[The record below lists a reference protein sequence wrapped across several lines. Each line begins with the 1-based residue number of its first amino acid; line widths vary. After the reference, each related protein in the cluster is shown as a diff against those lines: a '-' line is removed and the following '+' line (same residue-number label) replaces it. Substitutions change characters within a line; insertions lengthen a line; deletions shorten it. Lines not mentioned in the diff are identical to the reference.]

1 MAGKRRA
8 RELDVVSAATPT
20 RQLTVL
26 AQDPSVTNLDGSALT
41 ARVRLP
47 QEPTTPGPHGHRVRV
62 VDFDASTGHY
72 YAPYELPARRDEFEH
87 VTDVER
93 LVADPRFHAQNVYAI
108 AMSTLWQFEAA
119 LGRHV
124 PWAFL
129 GSRGHQLN
137 IAPHAFADANAFYS
151 RHDEGLF
158 FGYVPKR
165 RGAVFTCL
173 SFDIVTHETAHA
185 LLDGM
190 RNFYVRP
197 SSSDQAAFHEGFAD
211 LVAILS
217 VLHNTS
223 VVERLLT
230 LRLRSAEHGLI
241 SAAEAADERLRESVI
256 FGVAEEL
263 GPELGVAR
271 GRALRHSVHL
281 EPGAAHL
288 DLPRFQEPHHRGEI
302 LVAAMMRA
310 FLEVWGRRLDPL
322 GRKRKVDMN
331 LRLVAEE
338 ASAAAQQLLRMAIR
352 ALDYCPPVDL
362 SFSDYLSALATA
374 DHELV
379 PDDGRYKYRRAILE
393 WFGRFGIRPAA
404 NADVAGPARGIWDP
418 PEPMRYDG
426 THFETLKRDPD
437 AVFKFIWRNQK
448 ALGIDTTALTRVYF
462 VRPCIRMGLD
472 RFVVQETVAEYMQTI
487 DFGTRE
493 LSKLG
498 VRRSANL
505 PRGQKIRLYG
515 GGTLI
520 FDEFGRLKFH
530 IGTGVRSR
538 RQAARIRS
546 LADGGY
552 FLAPSQQDRRPFA
565 SLHRSR
571 SYVTV
576 DRRRE
581 SW

>member
-1 MAGKRRA
+1 MARR
-8 RELDVVSAATPT
+8 RRNRGPDSVSAATPT
-20 RQLTVL
+20 RLLTVL
-26 AQDPSVTNLDGSALT
+26 AQDPSVTNADGSVLT
-41 ARVRLP
+41 TRLRVP
-47 QEPTTPGPHGHRVRV
+47 EEPTAPGPYGHRVRV
-62 VDFDASTGHY
+62 IDFDASRGHY
-72 YAPYELPARRDEFEH
+72 YAPYKLPARRDEFE
-87 VTDVER
+87 DVKDVGR

-124 PWAFL
+124 SWAFL
-129 GSRGHQLN
+129 GSKGHQLN

-151 RHDEGLF
+151 REDEGLF

-165 RGAVFTCL
+165 NGNVFTCL

-211 LVAILS
+211 VVAILS

-223 VVERLLT
+223 VVERLL
-230 LRLRSAEHGLI
+230 LRGLRSASRGLI
-241 SAAEAADERLRESVI
+241 SAQEAGDDRLRESVL
-256 FGVAEEL
+256 FGLAEEL

-271 GRALRHSVHL
+271 GRALRSSVRL
-281 EPGAAHL
+281 EPDAGYL
-288 DLPRFQEPHHRGEI
+288 DLPHYHEAHHRGEI

-310 FLEVWGRRLDPL
+310 FLQVWGRRLDPL
-322 GRKRKVDMN
+322 GRERKIDMN

-338 ASAAAQQLLRMAIR
+338 AAAAAEQLLRMAIR

-379 PDDGRYKYRRAILE
+379 PDDGRYKYRKAIID
-393 WFGRFGIRPAA
+393 WFGRFGIRPAV
-404 NADVAGPARGIWDP
+404 NGDVAGPARGVWDP
-418 PEPMRYDG
+418 PPAVRYEG

-437 AVFKFIWRNQK
+437 AVFRFIWKNQK
-448 ALGIDTTALTRVYF
+448 ALEIDTQALTQVYF

-472 RFVVQETVAEYMQTI
+472 RFVVQETVAEYLQTI
-487 DFGTRE
+487 DLTARE
-493 LSKLG
+493 LARLG
-498 VRRSANL
+498 VRRAANL
-505 PRGQKIRLYG
+505 DRGEKVRVYG

-538 RQAARIRS
+538 KQAARIRS
-546 LADGGY
+546 LAERGY
-552 FLAPSQQDRRPFA
+552 FLAPVKRDQRPFA

-576 DRRRE
+576 ERDRE
-581 SW
+581 AW